1 MRNEVSV
8 MDVQT
13 VVTELMKGNDD
24 LLTQMVLAVLKTRL
38 RLTVDIDRRP
48 YDDRSSAYQCKVDL
62 VLLNKPSEFDDVDVT
77 ADDMVICSATSDFSI
92 PSV

>member
-1 MRNEVSV
+1 

-13 VVTELMKGNDD
+13 VVTELMKGEDD
-24 LLTQMVLAVLKTRL
+24 LLVNVVLGVLQTRL

-48 YDDRSSAYQCKVDL
+48 HDDRSSAHQCKVQL
-62 VLLNKPSEFDDVDVT
+62 VLLRKPSEYDDVDVT
-77 ADDMVICSATSDFSI
+77 GDDMVICDAVADFSI